1 MWKKLKELLYIYII
15 ITNKIHIMTTLDLL
29 ITRINAMEKRMRDIT
44 EVAEPIKVQPE
55 VKRAIPTKKPK
66 VVIVEP
72 IAYPQE
78 ELVEEPVDTD
88 DSISDTSE
96 SSDNKPTTKKKRIT
110 GYTEFQR
117 VMRDDAEQSIY
128 DEAEVKEDVMNIN
141 KKPKQYLVLKRLAIM
156 WKDVEPEDKAIWHAA
171 AAKINGK
178 NKKA

>member
-1 MWKKLKELLYIYII
+1 
-15 ITNKIHIMTTLDLL
+15 MTTLDQL
-29 ITRINAMEKRMRDIT
+29 ITRINAMEKQMLAIT
-44 EVAEPIKVQPE
+44 GVSEPTLPE
-55 VKRAIPTKKPK
+55 VKRAIPEKKPK
-66 VVIVEP
+66 AVVIEP

-78 ELVEEPVDTD
+78 ELAEEPVDTD
-88 DSISDTSE
+88 HDISDSSE
-96 SSDNKPTTKKKRIT
+96 SSDNKPTTKNKRTT

-117 VMRDDAEQSIY
+117 VMRDDAEQAIY